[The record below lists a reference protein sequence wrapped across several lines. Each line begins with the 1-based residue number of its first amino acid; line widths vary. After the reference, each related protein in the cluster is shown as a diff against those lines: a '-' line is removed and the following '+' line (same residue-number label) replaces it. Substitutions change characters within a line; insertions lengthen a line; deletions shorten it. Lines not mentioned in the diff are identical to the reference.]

1 MSNGAFVT
9 LATIGFT
16 IGGVALVIG
25 AMLFNEWLDGR

>member
-25 AMLFNEWLDGR
+25 AMFLNLWLDDR